1 MWAIIN
7 PVNDFAENSMPEIKI
22 AFISIIRTTF
32 DVELAQRVA
41 ESARTQLAASGV
53 TLVGPSASVT
63 TLDEAN
69 ARAEV
74 LADAD
79 IDLLVLFQATFADST
94 MALAFARQ
102 VDAPLLLWAVP
113 EPHTGGRLRLNSLC
127 GINLAGHALTR
138 AGYRY
143 AYVYADPTAAL
154 ALDTVHVRAQAGRV
168 RRRLR
173 GTRIGRVGDNPA
185 GFETC
190 LVNRAGLAERF
201 GLDVVDLDLRER
213 VFAAAQAV
221 PQAEAQAVADELATR
236 VSGLDELDANAAQG
250 TMKTYVA
257 LKQIA
262 EAERLQGFAVRCWP
276 EFFTELGCAACGAMS
291 MLSDGMTP
299 SSCEVD
305 VNGTITQFIL
315 QTLSGEPAFGSDL
328 VSVDPEA
335 DALVLW
341 HCGLAPLAMADPE
354 TTPGVTIHSNRKLP
368 LLMDFSLKPG
378 RVTVARLS
386 EASGDFRLVIGMG
399 EIVRGRK
406 PFSGTTGLLR
416 FDRPAD
422 QILARILAEG
432 LEHHIS
438 LTYGD
443 HGPALRALAHMLNLP
458 VYEL

>member
-1 MWAIIN
+1 
-7 PVNDFAENSMPEIKI
+7 
-22 AFISIIRTTF
+22 
-32 DVELAQRVA
+32 
-41 ESARTQLAASGV
+41 
-53 TLVGPSASVT
+53 
-63 TLDEAN
+63 
-69 ARAEV
+69 
-74 LADAD
+74 
-79 IDLLVLFQATFADST
+79 
-94 MALAFARQ
+94 
-102 VDAPLLLWAVP
+102 VP

-143 AYVYADPTAAL
+143 AYVYAEPTDPL
-154 ALDTVHVRAQAGRV
+154 ALDVVTTRSQAGRV
-168 RRRLR
+168 RRLLR
-173 GTRIGRVGDNPA
+173 GARIGRVGENPA

-201 GLDVVDLDLRER
+201 GLEVVDIDLREQ
-213 VFAAAQAV
+213 VFAAAQAI
-221 PQAEAQAVADELATR
+221 PQAEAQAIGAELATR
-236 VSGLDELDANAAQG
+236 VSGLADLDTSA
-250 TMKTYVA
+250 TEKTLKTYVT
-257 LKQIA
+257 LKDMADSQ
-262 EAERLQGFAVRCWP
+262 RLQGFAVRCWP

-291 MLSDGMTP
+291 LLSDGLTP

-341 HCGLAPLAMADPE
+341 HCGLAPLAMADPD

-368 LLMDFSLKPG
+368 LLLDFALKPG
-378 RVTVARLS
+378 QVTVARLS
-386 EASGDFRLVIGMG
+386 EAAGDFRLVIGMG

-416 FDRPAD
+416 LDRHAD
-422 QILARILAEG
+422 QILDRILAEG
-432 LEHHIS
+432 LEHHLS

-443 HGPALRALAHMLNLP
+443 HRPALRALAHMLNLP